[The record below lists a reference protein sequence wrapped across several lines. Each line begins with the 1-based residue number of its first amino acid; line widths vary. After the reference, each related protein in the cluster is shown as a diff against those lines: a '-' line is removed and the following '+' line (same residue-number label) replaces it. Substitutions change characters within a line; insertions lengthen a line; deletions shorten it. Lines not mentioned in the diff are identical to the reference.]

1 VEDGEEVAGSL
12 VLRVDVDLGTL
23 AAREDVLDVERVP
36 AESCC
41 ECLNFLVA
49 RGLEV
54 DPGQPVLVELSE
66 PGFPRSNLGTNG
78 LPDATRSDAGQARH
92 LY

>member
-1 VEDGEEVAGSL
+1 
-12 VLRVDVDLGTL
+12 
-23 AAREDVLDVERVP
+23 VP

-66 PGFPRSNLGTNG
+66 PGFPRSNLGTHG